1 LTLFFK
7 RIQLFIMIKI
17 LDKIGTKK
25 FGEEVKGYN
34 IRVFNE
40 REVRAAAGILFF
52 LANIAFFNALLISNF
67 IFLKVFVIIFFLD
80 FFTRI
85 FIDPRYAPSMILGR
99 IFIQNQKP
107 EYTGA
112 PQKKFAWILGLILA
126 TIMIFLLF
134 VFDIRGIINLSV
146 CILCLTFL
154 FFEAVFGICFGCLIY
169 SKISKEKVQ
178 LCPGN
183 VCEISFKEEIQIV
196 KKSQI
201 IILTLFVILI
211 IGLIYHFN
219 F

>member
-1 LTLFFK
+1 MLG
-7 RIQLFIMIKI
+7 
-17 LDKIGTKK
+17 KIGTKN
-25 FGEEVKGYN
+25 FGEEVEGYS
-34 IRVFNE
+34 IRIFNE

-52 LANIAFFNALLISNF
+52 FATIAFFNALLISNF
-67 IFLKVFVIIFFLD
+67 IFLKTFVLIFFID

-85 FIDPRYAPSMILGR
+85 FINPKYAPSMILGR

-126 TIMIFLLF
+126 TTMIILLF

-154 FFEAVFGICFGCLIY
+154 FFESVFGICFGCMIY
-169 SKISKEKVQ
+169 SKFSKEKPQ

-183 VCEISFKEEIQIV
+183 VCEISFKEKIQIV
-196 KKSQI
+196 SRKQI
-201 IILTLFVILI
+201 IILAVFIFILLATLFFVI
-211 IGLIYHFN
+211 
-219 F
+219 